1 MLPDAGILR
10 DNDAQDMVAENT
22 FAAAI
27 SKPVKDVTVA
37 ANADYEV
44 FNHATAALLNQAI
57 ASMDRGFAVAG
68 MACSSAQYKAFTSSA
83 EILSSSS
90 VL

>member
-1 MLPDAGILR
+1 MLPDAGFLS
-10 DNDAQDMVAENT
+10 DNDAYDMVAENT

-27 SKPVKDVTVA
+27 SKPVKDVAVTA
-37 ANADYEV
+37 SADYEV

-57 ASMDRGFAVAG
+57 ASMDKGFAVAG
-68 MACSSAQYKAFTSSA
+68 VACSSAEYKAFTSSA
-83 EILSSSS
+83 EILSASS